1 VSRVLISAPEAV
13 DLVSFLASA
22 IDAKVERLDLSQ
34 VMDISAIPALTD
46 SAFVRRHSPRWARHY
61 AKKAGRYESADQS
74 VQPDFHEAAKN
85 IFVADHAA
93 SAIFDS
99 GRFAA
104 FLWLCDISVTT
115 VTKTIGAK
123 RQTLRCR
130 ASALGASNRRVFA
143 GTGESAITE

>member
-1 VSRVLISAPEAV
+1 MPKWGGWICPCRWTSAHFRHRR
-13 DLVSFLASA
+13 LVHLW
-22 IDAKVERLDLSQ
+22 
-34 VMDISAIPALTD
+34 
-46 SAFVRRHSPRWARHY
+46 RRHSPRWARHY

-104 FLWLCDISVTT
+104 FLWLRDISITT
-115 VTKTIGAK
+115 VAKAIGAK

-130 ASALGASNRRVFA
+130 ASALGASNRRVFSGA
-143 GTGESAITE
+143 GESAITE